1 MEQIKMLKFTVPGQ
15 PAGKARA
22 KVTKRVS
29 YTPQKTVNY
38 EAHIKKCFRD
48 KYGEDF
54 IPLKTPVFMYVNM
67 YYKIPMSASLKKK
80 QLMLDGIIRP
90 TVKPDK
96 SNVLKAVEDALNTIA
111 YLDDNQIVDGEQHK
125 YYSYRPRVD
134 VFISEVK

>member
-67 YYKIPMSASLKKK
+67 YYKIPMSASLQKK
-80 QLMLDGIIRP
+80 QLMLDG
-90 TVKPDK
+90 TKDQ
-96 SNVLKAVEDALNTIA
+96 NVLKAVEDALNTIA